1 MDLAQLKQQ
10 IRQEIAFSFSRGDT
24 MTREAVKE
32 RGRQCLKKLDR
43 DARKLLAGED
53 DESILEGFCNDLMGF
68 GPLQALL
75 ADPDVTEIMVNGPN
89 EIYVERGGH
98 KTPTTITFSN
108 AGHLRTIVEKMMEGT
123 ARRLDESVPFADFAL
138 PDGSRV
144 NVIIPPL
151 AVGGAMVTIR
161 KFLDTIKNVDH
172 LVRYGTLDQRMAQF
186 LVAAIRAK
194 KNILFSGATGCGKT
208 TTLGALSS
216 YLNESER
223 IVVIEDT
230 IELELNQ
237 RHTVRLL
244 TRPPNIENKGEVT
257 LRDLL
262 RNSLRMR
269 PSRIILGEIRSAE
282 AMDYLQALNSGHR
295 GCLAV
300 MHAATPRDTVSRLET
315 LALFAGLN
323 LPVFAIR
330 QQIASGLDII
340 VQQEQLHDGSRK
352 VSHITEVRGTEGD
365 QVVLQDLFR
374 FEIERTDEQGKVHGS
389 FIACGKPRDL
399 DLYRR
404 KGIPVDDAWFEPLVG
419 G

>member
-1 MDLAQLKQQ
+1 MDLAQLKQKL
-10 IRQEIAFSFSRGDT
+10 RQDIAMSFSLSDT
-24 MTREAVKE
+24 MTAEMVKE
-32 RGRQCLKKLDR
+32 RGRHFIKKLDR
-43 DARKLLAGED
+43 EARRLLESENQDALLD
-53 DESILEGFCNDLMGF
+53 SLCHDLLGF
-68 GPLQALL
+68 GPLQSLL
-75 ADPDVTEIMVNGPN
+75 ADPDITEIMVNGPN
-89 EIYVERGGH
+89 EIFVEKGGC
-98 KTPTTITFSN
+98 KTPTLITFNSE
-108 AGHLRTIVEKMMEGT
+108 AHLRTTVEKMMEGT
-123 ARRLDESVPFADFAL
+123 GRRLDESVPYADFAL

-144 NVIIPPL
+144 NVITPPL

-161 KFLDTIKNVDH
+161 KFLDTITNVDH
-172 LVRYGTLDQRMAQF
+172 LVGFGTLDARMAQF
-186 LVAAIRAK
+186 LVAAVRAK
-194 KNILFSGATGCGKT
+194 KNLLFSGATGCGKT
-208 TTLGALSS
+208 TTLGALST
-216 YLNESER
+216 YLDEGER

-244 TRPPNIENKGEVT
+244 TRPPNIEGKGEVT

-269 PSRIILGEIRSAE
+269 PSRIILGEIRGAE

-374 FEIERTDEQGKVHGS
+374 YEIERTDETGKVHGS
-389 FIACGKPRDL
+389 FRAVSKPLDL
-399 DLYRR
+399 DEYRR
-404 KGIPVDDAWFEPLVG
+404 KGIPVEDAWFEEPA
-419 G
+419 

>member
-1 MDLAQLKQQ
+1 MDLAQLKQKL
-10 IRQEIAFSFSRGDT
+10 RQDIAMSFTLSDS
-24 MTREAVKE
+24 MSAEAVKE
-32 RGRQCLKKLDR
+32 RGRHFIKKLDR
-43 DARKLLAGED
+43 DSRRLLESEGE
-53 DESILEGFCNDLMGF
+53 ETLLEGLCHDLLGF
-68 GPLQALL
+68 GPLQILL
-75 ADPDVTEIMVNGPN
+75 ADPDITEIMVNGPN
-89 EIYVERGGH
+89 EIFVEKSGR
-98 KTPTTITFSN
+98 KAPTLVTFSSV
-108 AGHLRTIVEKMMEGT
+108 AHLRTTVEKMMEGSG
-123 ARRLDESVPFADFAL
+123 RRLDESVPFADFAL

-161 KFLDTIKNVDH
+161 KFLDTITNVDH
-172 LVRYGTLDQRMAQF
+172 LVGFGTLDARMAQF

-208 TTLGALSS
+208 TTLGALST
-216 YLNESER
+216 YLDEGER

-244 TRPPNIENKGEVT
+244 TRPPNIEGKGEVS

-269 PSRIILGEIRSAE
+269 PSRIILGEIRGAE

-300 MHAATPRDTVSRLET
+300 MHAATPSDTVSRLET

-374 FEIERTDEQGKVHGS
+374 YEIQRTDEQGRVQGVFRAVS
-389 FIACGKPRDL
+389 KPL
-399 DLYRR
+399 DLEEYRR
-404 KGIPVDDAWFEPLVG
+404 KGIAVEDAWFEEPT
-419 G
+419 